1 MAEKK
6 MGTQTKASMRNG
18 RAKKSGEVYNAN
30 HNTLEKTRRGQ
41 LHIDE
46 TKFELNRYYQF
57 NLPGKRGKL
66 HNYSTSTAGTRR
78 QRHSYIVWHLG
89 RQSYCNCYG

>member
-57 NLPGKRGKL
+57 NLPGKRGKV
-66 HNYSTSTAGTRR
+66 HHGVASIPESTKRGCMS
-78 QRHSYIVWHLG
+78 IFLVLE
-89 RQSYCNCYG
+89 

>member
-57 NLPGKRGKL
+57 NMPGKRG
-66 HNYSTSTAGTRR
+66 NPAFSAGF
-78 QRHSYIVWHLG
+78 SYAHFLLFM
-89 RQSYCNCYG
+89 